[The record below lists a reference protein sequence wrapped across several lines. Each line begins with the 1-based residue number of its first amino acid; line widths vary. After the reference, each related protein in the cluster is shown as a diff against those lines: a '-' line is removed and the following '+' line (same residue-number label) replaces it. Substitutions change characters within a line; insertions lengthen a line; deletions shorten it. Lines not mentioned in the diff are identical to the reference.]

1 MLKLGEKIKNE
12 KMGKLVNIFCISSES
27 DGMS

>member
-12 KMGKLVNIFCISSES
+12 KMGKLVNISRLRQTLSLP
-27 DGMS
+27 